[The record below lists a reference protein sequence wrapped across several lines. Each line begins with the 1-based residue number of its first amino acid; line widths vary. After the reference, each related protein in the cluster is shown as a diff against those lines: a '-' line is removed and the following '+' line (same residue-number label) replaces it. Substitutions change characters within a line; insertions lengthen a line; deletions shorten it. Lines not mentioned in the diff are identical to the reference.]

1 MKRLLFFA
9 LLCLLLT
16 VPLTVSASAEEEMEK
31 IPTEYDALL
40 EALPEE
46 VRKLL
51 PEALFSSDLTDVAEG
66 TGEMSSA
73 AYLAEAVLSL
83 VGLRIGDCIKTLA
96 LVCGLLLLCSVCV
109 SVRNLLRSE
118 RVARAFSFL
127 STLTVTAAIFST
139 GFDSIRSVTDYF
151 QSLERLTLTLI
162 PLTGALYAMG
172 GNVTAAVASSSGL
185 TVFLLVLKE
194 IVSRT
199 VIPFCGICL
208 AFALI
213 RALDP
218 SIRLGTLCDTVKKN
232 YTTLLAFL
240 MMLLSAMLASQT
252 LLAASGDSIAMRSA
266 KFAAGNMIPVVGGSV
281 AELLRTVSTGVGY
294 LRGTV
299 GISAVIL
306 LLLTVLPTLV
316 ELLLVRL
323 TWQICASF
331 ADLLGCDGEKKILD
345 EIASLSGYLI
355 TAVAITSSVVVLALS
370 LLIRCTSAIG

>member
-51 PEALFSSDLTDVAEG
+51 PESLFSSDLTDVAEG

>member
-1 MKRLLFFA
+1 MKRLLFFV
-9 LLCLLLT
+9 LLCLLLS

-51 PEALFSSDLTDVAEG
+51 PESLFSSDLTDVAEG

-109 SVRNLLRSE
+109 SARNLLRSE

-355 TAVAITSSVVVLALS
+355 TAVTITSSVVVLALS